1 MSDRAGSQDDHPPVL
16 VYPDDYEF
24 AVIGH
29 DDEHF
34 AVYRSTQSGIAKEGI
49 VRRLRDIADHIE
61 ASDAQ

>member
-1 MSDRAGSQDDHPPVL
+1 MAGSQDNHPPVL

-29 DDEHF
+29 ADDQF
-34 AVYRSTQSGIAKEGI
+34 SVYRSTASGIAKADI
-49 VRRLRDIADHIE
+49 IRRLRDIALHIE

>member
-1 MSDRAGSQDDHPPVL
+1 MPDHAGSRDDHPPVL

-29 DDEHF
+29 SDEEF
-34 AVYRSTQSGIAKEGI
+34 ACYRSTQSQIAKADI

>member
-1 MSDRAGSQDDHPPVL
+1 MAGSQDDHPPTL
-16 VYPDDYEF
+16 LYPDDYEF

-29 DDEHF
+29 ADDEF
-34 AVYRSTQSGIAKEGI
+34 AVYRSTQSGIAKADI

>member
-1 MSDRAGSQDDHPPVL
+1 MAGSHDDHPPVL

-29 DDEHF
+29 ADDHF
-34 AVYRSTQSGIAKEGI
+34 AVYRSTASGIAKADI
-49 VRRLRDIADHIE
+49 VRRLRDIALHIE